1 MKYET
6 RREHAMRL
14 KRQRRSAIMGLVLAF
29 LLVIVIGVVMYINK
43 ASLQKQY
50 DINEQTKADLQA
62 QLEEQQQRT
71 KDLEEYKKYIQ
82 TKKFVEVMNNLK
94 ANKALLRRWQRTSL
108 DLYIRMN
115 LYLDQKISKLL

>member
-50 DINEQTKADLQA
+50 DINEQTKADLQE
-62 QLEEQQQRT
+62 LKTLKNTKSTYKQR
-71 KDLEEYKKYIQ
+71 
-82 TKKFVEVMNNLK
+82 N
-94 ANKALLRRWQRTSL
+94 LLRIWQRTSL